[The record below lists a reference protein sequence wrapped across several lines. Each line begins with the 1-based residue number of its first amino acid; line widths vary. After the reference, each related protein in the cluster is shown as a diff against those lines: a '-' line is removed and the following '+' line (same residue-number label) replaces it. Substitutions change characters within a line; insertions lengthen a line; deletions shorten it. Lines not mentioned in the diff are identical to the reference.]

1 MEPTSTDA
9 AAIAARYAQVC
20 SRIDAATGRVG
31 RSVGS
36 VTLVVVTKT
45 FALDAVR
52 AVVAAGARDLGEN
65 YVQETAEK
73 IAALAA
79 DAAAGAGGLL
89 RWHFIGH
96 LQSNKAARAIT
107 LFDRIHTMD
116 SPRLARELERVAG
129 QTGRTVRALVQVNVS
144 GESTKR
150 GLPPEAVSDFLSSVA
165 SLPHVR
171 VEGLMT
177 IPPVTPR
184 PEASRPYFRRLA
196 TLAGTLT
203 ALGFDL
209 PHLSM
214 GMTGDFEVAIEEG
227 ATIVRIG
234 RAIFGP
240 RPPLGTARARH
251 E

>member
-1 MEPTSTDA
+1 MEPSSTDA
-9 AAIAARYAQVC
+9 ATIAARYAQVC
-20 SRIDAATGRVG
+20 SRIDAAAGRVG
-31 RSVGS
+31 RGVGS
-36 VTLVVVTKT
+36 VTLVVVTKA
-45 FALDAVR
+45 FALDAIR

-79 DAAAGAGGLL
+79 DADAGGLL

-107 LFDRIHTMD
+107 LFDRIHTLD

-150 GLPPEAVSDFLSSVA
+150 GLPPEAVSEFLSSVA

-177 IPPVTPR
+177 IPPVAPR

-203 ALGFDL
+203 AQGFDL

-240 RPPLGTARARH
+240 RLPLGTARERH